1 MVFRAKKARETLLA
15 HESNIRM
22 FQELTRI
29 HCEIDIDVALED
41 LAITPGKPELLAS
54 FCEEMKFGKR
64 ITERLLAVT
73 GRG

>member
-1 MVFRAKKARETLLA
+1 
-15 HESNIRM
+15 M

-41 LAITPGKPELLAS
+41 LAITPGKPELLAA

-64 ITERLLAVT
+64 ITERLGAVT